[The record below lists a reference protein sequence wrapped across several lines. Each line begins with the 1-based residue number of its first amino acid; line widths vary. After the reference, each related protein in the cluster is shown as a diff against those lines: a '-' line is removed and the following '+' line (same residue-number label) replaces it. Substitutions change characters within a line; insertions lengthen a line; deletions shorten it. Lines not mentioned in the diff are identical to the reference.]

1 MRTLGLAVAL
11 MACAVLGLVF
21 APYAVSTASAAI
33 VTNVPFVGN
42 ASALLHLDPV
52 KTLAAVNFMDS
63 GHNAAN
69 SGANFTV
76 GTIQG
81 VEFYDYDL
89 NLTHAPGGALN
100 GTAFNIGTG
109 VHVGSGFTLTNTH
122 PHSGDPSRYFYTASG
137 TAAQSQI
144 GTFTPSAD
152 NTEAERLAQA
162 GWYRQNA
169 TPTVDTYFLDF
180 GVANANQQVEVQMLG
195 GGIWNAATLLMPP
208 IYPGPNYYRT
218 QQTVSVGGVDKAV
231 FDDWGYNMY
240 LATFDAPLDSN
251 GKLDLVLTRSL
262 VSPANI
268 YRYNMISGFTVTV
281 PEPATMALMALGG
294 LGLILGRKRK

>member
-1 MRTLGLAVAL
+1 MKTLGLAVAL

-33 VTNVPFVGN
+33 VTNVPFVGD

-89 NLTHAPGGALN
+89 HLTHAPGGTLN
-100 GTAFNIGTG
+100 GTPFNIGTG
-109 VHVGSGFTLTNTH
+109 VHAGSGFTLTNTH
-122 PHSGDPSRYFYTASG
+122 PHPTDPSRYFYTAPVH
-137 TAAQSQI
+137 TAQTQI
-144 GTFTPSAD
+144 GTFTASAD
-152 NTEAERLAQA
+152 NTEAERLAQGA
-162 GWYRQNA
+162 WYRQNA
-169 TPTVDTYFLDF
+169 TPTVDTFFLDF

-195 GGIWNAATLLMPP
+195 GGIWGTANTVPP
-208 IYPGPNYYRT
+208 T
-218 QQTVSVGGVDKAV
+218 HAVLQTVSVGGVDKAA
-231 FDDWGYNMY
+231 FLDLGYKMY
-240 LATFDAPLDSN
+240 LATFPAQLDSN

-262 VSPANI
+262 YGSSTNW
-268 YRYNMISGFTVTV
+268 RYNMISGFTVTV
-281 PEPATMALMALGG
+281 PEPATMALLGLGG
-294 LGLILGRKRK
+294 LGLILSRKRK

>member
-52 KTLAAVNFMDS
+52 KTLAAVNFM
-63 GHNAAN
+63 N
-69 SGANFTV
+69 SDFAIKNFPV

-89 NLTHAPGGALN
+89 ALIDPTHSPNLN

-109 VHVGSGFTLTNTH
+109 VHAGSGFTLTNTH
-122 PHSGDPSRYFYTASG
+122 PHGGDPTREFYNTTPG
-137 TAAQSQI
+137 TANQTQI
-144 GTFTPSAD
+144 GTFDNINNAAD
-152 NTEAERLAQA
+152 NDQAERLAQA
-162 GWYRQNA
+162 AWYRQNA
-169 TPTVDTYFLDF
+169 TPTVDTFFLDF

-195 GGIWNAATLLMPP
+195 GGIWNIATTN
-208 IYPGPNYYRT
+208 PNTHWVR
-218 QQTVSVGGVDKAV
+218 QTVSVGGVDKAA
-231 FDDWGYNMY
+231 FDDLGYNMY
-240 LATFDAPLDSN
+240 LATFPAQLDSN
-251 GKLDLVLTRSL
+251 GKLDLVLTRRLMGTSTTW
-262 VSPANI
+262 
-268 YRYNMISGFTVTV
+268 RYNMISGFTVTV

-294 LGLILGRKRK
+294 LGLILSRKRK